1 MYNILIG
8 CYGHETNTS
17 TPDVTDL
24 KRFGGRD
31 GIIDSDGTHLYNR
44 GFSEVLKKRSDVNI
58 IPSVAAWACP
68 WGRVDADTNEYITG
82 KILESIRN
90 ADRLD
95 GILLSLH
102 GAMVT
107 TASEDGEGD
116 LLEKIRN
123 EIGPDVPIGV
133 ILDLHANITE
143 KMIRN
148 ASWIIN
154 YDTYPHIDAFERAA
168 ECAELMLDTLDGKVK
183 PVMSCIKLPLL
194 TEFLPTTQA
203 PAKIILDAMLEE
215 EKNPAI
221 LAASVSYGFFCADIA
236 ESGAAVITISNNDSQ
251 IAESA
256 ARRIAAKM
264 WDLRYELKRHFIT
277 VDEALDDIS
286 AHPESY
292 PAILAD
298 CCDNPGGGATGDAT
312 HILRRLVERDVKHSV
327 AAFIYDP
334 ESVAKAEKTGVGNI
348 AEFDIGGKIFPQITG
363 GPVHGTAYVKAIVDG
378 HFDRGLEP
386 DLNIMGD
393 GNFNSAI
400 QWPPVT
406 SQHGKI
412 AVLDMNG
419 VIALVTTVQA
429 QTWNDYGIRSCGID
443 PCRKAVIAV
452 KSTVHFRHCFEK
464 YAAKIYEIHT
474 PGLSEQL
481 IKAENIIK
489 SRRPVF
495 PLDDETKFDPFECE
509 VLQ

>member
-24 KRFGGRD
+24 ERFGGED
-31 GIIDSDGTHLYNR
+31 GIIDHDGTHLYNR
-44 GFSEVLKKRSDVNI
+44 GFHDVLKLRDDVKI

-68 WGRVDADTNEYITG
+68 WGKVDGSTNEYITE
-82 KILESIRN
+82 KLLESIRN
-90 ADRLD
+90 ADKLD

-116 LLEKIRN
+116 LLEKVR
-123 EIGPDVPIGV
+123 EIAGPDVPIGV
-133 ILDLHANITE
+133 MVDLHANITG
-143 KMIRN
+143 KMLRN

-168 ECAELMLDTLDGKVK
+168 ECAELMLNTLDGKVK

-194 TEFLPTTQA
+194 TEFLPTTKG
-203 PAKIILDAMLEE
+203 PAKIISDTVFEE
-215 EKNPAI
+215 EKNPKI

-236 ESGAAVITISNNDSQ
+236 ESGAAVIAISDNDSQ
-251 IAESA
+251 IAAES

-286 AHPESY
+286 ANPDRY

-312 HILRRLVERDVKHSV
+312 HILRRLVERDIKHSV

-334 ESVAKAEKTGVGNI
+334 ESVAEAEKTGVGNI

-363 GPVHGTAYVKAIVDG
+363 GPVHVTAYVKAITDG

-412 AVLDMNG
+412 AVLDING
-419 VIALVTTVQA
+419 VTALVTTVQA
-429 QTWNDYGIRSCGID
+429 QTWNDYGILSCGID

-481 IKAENIIK
+481 IRPQNIIN
-489 SRRPVF
+489 SRRPIF
-495 PLDDETKFDPFECE
+495 PLDDDIKFNPFECE
-509 VLQ
+509 VW